1 VIATQSKLR
10 RVKAIR
16 VRSAFSMTELLVA
29 LVINALLLAALA
41 SAMSAATGSIENND
55 RYNRAVQETRIALDQ
70 LTKEIRCAASVGT
83 ITLSTNSTSGW
94 SIQIVDDGSS
104 TGNSGFGSD
113 TRTWTYVPPSCSTP
127 GYISVTDNT
136 LNTTG
141 YIGSTSST
149 SGISITGSTLS
160 DAVGGGN
167 AANGTAVSG
176 ITIKV
181 TLQIGDNI
189 VTLDGSASPRC
200 NLLMQ

>member
-1 VIATQSKLR
+1 VIATQSKHR
-10 RVKAIR
+10 RMKGIR

-55 RYNRAVQETRIALDQ
+55 RYNRAVQENRIALDE
-70 LTKEIRCAASVGT
+70 LTKEIRCAASISTV
-83 ITLSTNSTSGW
+83 TLSTSSTSGW
-94 SIQIVDDGSS
+94 SIKIVDDGS
-104 TGNSGFGSD
+104 TGSNSGFGGD
-113 TRTWTYVPPSCSTP
+113 TRTWTYTAPTGTTP

-149 SGISITGSTLS
+149 SGISITGSTLTDS
-160 DAVGGGN
+160 VGGGN
-167 AANGTAVSG
+167 ALNGSAISG

-181 TLQIGDNI
+181 TLQIGDNTI
-189 VTLDGSASPRC
+189 TLDGSASPRC